1 MRRRLGAFDTLLLT
15 AAIWFLAKFVRYAF
29 PPLFPEFQATYGV
42 SNGTIGLAYTAMM
55 LVYAVMQFP
64 SGVLADRVGSPR
76 VIAGGVATT
85 VLGVFA
91 LSRPVSFPLLVGG
104 MVLVG
109 LGTGVHKTVA
119 VRFLSS
125 VYPERKGRA
134 LGVLDTFGALGGV
147 VAPAAVVAVAGRYG
161 WGTLFF
167 GSGVAGLLL
176 GGAFLARTSSAE
188 AAGGRG
194 SGTESTGGR
203 DEDEAEADDDG
214 ASLDDYLALCTD
226 GRFAA
231 FVLVTVA
238 FSFTYNGV
246 VAFLPLYLTAAAG
259 ASSTLA
265 NGLYS
270 VLFAVS
276 FVQLLTGDLSDR
288 VGSLRVVVGTL
299 VLALAGL
306 VGLLVGSTT
315 LALGAS
321 VVAFG
326 LGSHGFR
333 PVRGSFL
340 VELVPDSLAGG
351 GLGAVRT
358 VLMGAGAVAPAVVGV
373 VSERASFEAAFALL
387 AASLVVAVVAA
398 TGLLV
403 TE

>member
-1 MRRRLGAFDTLLLT
+1 MRRRLGALDTLLLT

-76 VIAGGVATT
+76 VIAGGVATAA
-85 VLGVFA
+85 LGVFA

-104 MVLVG
+104 MMLVG

-161 WGTLFF
+161 WRTLFF
-167 GSGVAGLLL
+167 ASGVVALLL
-176 GGAFLARTSSAE
+176 GGAFLVRTSSAE
-188 AAGGRG
+188 AADGGDDDA
-194 SGTESTGGR
+194 SGNGGI
-203 DEDEAEADDDG
+203 DDDG
-214 ASLDDYLALCTD
+214 ASFDDYLALCAD
-226 GRFAA
+226 RRFGA

-246 VAFLPLYLTAAAG
+246 VAFLPLYLTTSTATN
-259 ASSTLA
+259 STLA

-270 VLFAVS
+270 ALFAVS

-288 VGSLRVVVGTL
+288 VGSLRVIVGTL
-299 VLALAGL
+299 ALALAGL

-387 AASLVVAVVAA
+387 AASLLVAVAA
-398 TGLLV
+398 SAGLLA
-403 TE
+403 TQ

>member
-1 MRRRLGAFDTLLLT
+1 
-15 AAIWFLAKFVRYAF
+15 
-29 PPLFPEFQATYGV
+29 
-42 SNGTIGLAYTAMM
+42 
-55 LVYAVMQFP
+55 
-64 SGVLADRVGSPR
+64 
-76 VIAGGVATT
+76 
-85 VLGVFA
+85 
-91 LSRPVSFPLLVGG
+91 

-194 SGTESTGGR
+194 EGSGSAGER
-203 DEDEAEADDDG
+203 EEKEADGDGG
-214 ASLDDYLALCTD
+214 ASFEDYLALCAD

-259 ASSTLA
+259 TSSTLA

-299 VLALAGL
+299 ALALAGL

-373 VSERASFEAAFALL
+373 VSERASFGAAFSLL

-398 TGLLV
+398 TGLLA
-403 TE
+403 TR

>member
-1 MRRRLGAFDTLLLT
+1 MKRRLGTLDALLLT

-29 PPLFPEFQATYGV
+29 PPLFPEFQAAYGV

-55 LVYAVMQFP
+55 LVYAAMQFP
-64 SGVLADRVGSPR
+64 SGVLADKVGSPR
-76 VIAGGVATT
+76 VIVGGVATAA
-85 VLGVFA
+85 LGVFA

-147 VAPAAVVAVAGRYG
+147 AAPAAVVAVVGGYG

-176 GGAFLARTSSAE
+176 GGAFLARTS
-188 AAGGRG
+188 
-194 SGTESTGGR
+194 TV
-203 DEDEAEADDDG
+203 EADNGEESAADG
-214 ASLDDYLALCTD
+214 DSAGSDGGIGAPLDAYLALCAD
-226 GRFAA
+226 RRFVA

-238 FSFTYNGV
+238 FSFTYNGA
-246 VAFLPLYLTAAAG
+246 VAFLPLYLTAATATD
-259 ASSTLA
+259 STLA

-288 VGSLRVVVGTL
+288 VGSLRVIVGTL
-299 VLALAGL
+299 TLALAGL
-306 VGLLVGSTT
+306 VGLLLGATT

-333 PVRGSFL
+333 PVRASFL

-373 VSERASFEAAFALL
+373 VSERSSFEAAFALL
-387 AASLVVAVVAA
+387 AASLVVAVAA
-398 TGLLV
+398 SAGLLA

>member
-1 MRRRLGAFDTLLLT
+1 MRRRLGALDTLLLT

-76 VIAGGVATT
+76 VIAGGVVTAA
-85 VLGVFA
+85 LGVFA

-176 GGAFLARTSSAE
+176 AGAFLVRTSPAE
-188 AAGGRG
+188 ASGGGEEGGTRSDGSETNDRG
-194 SGTESTGGR
+194 
-203 DEDEAEADDDG
+203 G
-214 ASLDDYLALCTD
+214 ASLDDYLALCAD
-226 GRFAA
+226 RRFTV

-246 VAFLPLYLTAAAG
+246 VAFLPLYLTASATV
-259 ASSTLA
+259 SSTVA

-288 VGSLRVVVGTL
+288 VGSLRVIVGTL
-299 VLALAGL
+299 TLALVGL

-387 AASLVVAVVAA
+387 AVSLVVAVAA
-398 TGLLV
+398 SAGLLA
-403 TE
+403 TR